1 MRLSNVLLAAMVTSV
16 YGGLAQEVTTVKT
29 LDSILQSNSLGSPI
43 EISIDSALLKKIDSL
58 YSNRNKLPKM
68 DNKNHIGN
76 GQNTVKEIE
85 TPRVVKRPWLNC
97 PSCSR
102 G

>member
-16 YGGLAQEVTTVKT
+16 YGSLAQEVTTVNAV
-29 LDSILQSNSLGSPI
+29 DSIMEPNIPQQPI

-58 YSNRNKLPKM
+58 YANRNKPAKI
-68 DNKNHIGN
+68 DNKNHIDGRS
-76 GQNTVKEIE
+76 TVKEIAL
-85 TPRVVKRPWLNC
+85 PRAVKRPWLNC
-97 PSCSR
+97 PSCGR

>member
-16 YGGLAQEVTTVKT
+16 YGSLAQEVTTINAV
-29 LDSILQSNSLGSPI
+29 DSIMESNTPQQPI

-58 YSNRNKLPKM
+58 YANRNKPARI
-68 DNKNHIGN
+68 DNKNHIDDGRSR
-76 GQNTVKEIE
+76 VKEIAI
-85 TPRVVKRPWLNC
+85 PRAVKRPWLNC
-97 PSCSR
+97 PSCGR